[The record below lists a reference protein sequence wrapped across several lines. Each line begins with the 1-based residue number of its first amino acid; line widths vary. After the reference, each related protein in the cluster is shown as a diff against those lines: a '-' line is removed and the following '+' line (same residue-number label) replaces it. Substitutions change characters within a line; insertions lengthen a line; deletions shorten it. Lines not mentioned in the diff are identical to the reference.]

1 MRHDVIAEIR
11 SLGFYFVKLLFLRK
25 VCAKMISFGMYSTIG
40 CTANTCITLIRCVN
54 SELKE
59 RKHCYILNNKV

>member
-25 VCAKMISFGMYSTIG
+25 VCAKMISFGMYSNYWLYSKYLYNAYQVCKFRI
-40 CTANTCITLIRCVN
+40 
-54 SELKE
+54 KE
-59 RKHCYILNNKV
+59 MKALLHFK